1 MEIDICPRW
10 VLARLGIPERCQH
23 HVALL
28 VSALL
33 VLALLPLAICV
44 PHFCLMRKV
53 LGIPCP
59 GCGISHS
66 MLAVLRLNPVMAW
79 ETNPAGIGVALAFCF
94 QLAARPIA
102 IMVPRTGDLVS
113 QASRQISNVAL
124 GSLLAVWIS
133 RVI

>member
-10 VLARLGIPERCQH
+10 VLARLGIPARCQR

-33 VLALLPLAICV
+33 VVGLLPLAIYV
-44 PHFCLMRKV
+44 PHFCIMRKV

-59 GCGISHS
+59 GCGVSHS
-66 MLAVLRLNPVMAW
+66 ILAIFRLNPVSAW
-79 ETNPAGIGVALAFCF
+79 EANPAGIGVAFAFCF

-102 IMVPRTGDLVS
+102 IMVPRTGDWVS
-113 QASRQISNVAL
+113 QTSRQISNVAL
-124 GSLLAVWIS
+124 GCLLAVWIS

>member
-1 MEIDICPRW
+1 MEIDFCPRW
-10 VLARLGIPERCQH
+10 VLARLGIPARCQH

-33 VLALLPLAICV
+33 VLALLPLAGYV
-44 PHFCLMRKV
+44 PHFCVMRKV

-59 GCGISHS
+59 GCGVSHS
-66 MLAVLRLNPVMAW
+66 ILAMLRFNPVRAW
-79 ETNPAGIGVALAFCF
+79 EANPAGIGVALAFCF

-113 QASRQISNVAL
+113 QTSRQISNLAL
-124 GSLLAVWIS
+124 GCLLVVWIS